1 MRLALALVVLACAGS
16 AAAEPVQD
24 RYGPPRKAAPPQARP
39 YEGRLL
45 GWAGKAAQPAPRP
58 ADAQAAA
65 PQPTPQPAA
74 ASRVTPQ
81 PAPVQVAAR
90 AEPQTAAAPRP
101 ASAPPPRAQTM
112 SSWSQNPLPQS
123 LYDAPAAPAAAAP
136 PPAPR
141 LAQAP
146 PPTPAPQR
154 GAAPSRLYSLH
165 REYGMAPDTV
175 PAMSAQTN
183 YVLIGPPDAP
193 ADTEVDEDEAPARK
207 PSVDARLF

>member
-1 MRLALALVVLACAGS
+1 MMRLALVLVALACAGS

-24 RYGPPRKAAPPQARP
+24 RYGPPRKAAAPQARP

-45 GWAGKAAQPAPRP
+45 GWSGKAAPTAPQAAPVQIAARPEPRP
-58 ADAQAAA
+58 VAA
-65 PQPTPQPAA
+65 PQ
-74 ASRVTPQ
+74 
-81 PAPVQVAAR
+81 
-90 AEPQTAAAPRP
+90 
-101 ASAPPPRAQTM
+101 PPPRAQPM
-112 SSWSQNPLPQS
+112 SSWSHDPLPQS
-123 LYDAPAAPAAAAP
+123 LYDGPAPAPAAAPP

-146 PPTPAPQR
+146 PPAPQR

-175 PAMSAQTN
+175 PATSAQTN

-193 ADTEVDEDEAPARK
+193 AETEAEEDEAPARK
-207 PSVDARLF
+207 PSIDARLF